1 LLDLLLLGNGAMLP
15 LPNRW
20 LSSLVVRY
28 GSDLILIDC
37 GEGSQIAQRKFGWGF
52 KRISTICLSHWHA
65 DHVAGL
71 PGILF
76 SIANAERTDPVHVYG
91 PDQTIRIVRG
101 LCEIVPHLPFE
112 LIVHEL
118 ADGDRFDLLPGM
130 QASVIAGDHRNTPQ
144 LAWRFDVS
152 RQRRFDPVVAE
163 QLAIPRRFWGP
174 LQRGE
179 TIALDDRAIEPDTV
193 LGPERRGL
201 ALGFITDSRPL
212 PAHVPFLH
220 DVDLLVSEATY
231 LESSDH
237 EKAIAFGHMTMD
249 EAVGLAQSASA
260 RRLLLTHFSATI
272 IEPLDYADA
281 AKALMPT
288 AEIGVSG
295 WTTTL
300 SFADD

>member
-1 LLDLLLLGNGAMLP
+1 MMP

-28 GSDLILIDC
+28 GSDLVLVDC
-37 GEGSQIAQRKFGWGF
+37 GEGTQIAQRIYGWGF

-76 SIANAERTDPVHVYG
+76 SIANAERTEPVHVYG
-91 PDQTIRIVRG
+91 PDETIRIVRG
-101 LCEIVPHLPFE
+101 LCEIVPHLPFK

-118 ADGDRFDLLPGM
+118 ADGDQFDLLPGM
-130 QASVIAGDHRNTPQ
+130 RASVMAGDHRDTPQ
-144 LAWRFDVS
+144 LAWRFDIA
-152 RQRRFDPVVAE
+152 RQRRFDPVIAE
-163 QLAIPRRFWGP
+163 QLAIPRNFWNQ
-174 LQRGE
+174 LQRGKSVAFDNRTVE
-179 TIALDDRAIEPDTV
+179 ANAV
-193 LGPERRGL
+193 LGSERRGL
-201 ALGFITDSRPL
+201 ALGFVTDTRPL
-212 PAHVPFLH
+212 PEHAPFFQ
-220 DVDLLVSEATY
+220 DVDLLVSESTY
-231 LESSDH
+231 LDPGDH
-237 EKAIAFGHMTMD
+237 EKAVAFGHMTMD
-249 EAVGLAQSASA
+249 EAVAIAREAQA

-272 IEPLDYADA
+272 VEPLDYADA

-300 SFADD
+300 SFVDE

>member
-1 LLDLLLLGNGAMLP
+1 LLDLLLLGNGAMMP

-28 GSDLILIDC
+28 GSNLILVDC
-37 GEGSQIAQRKFGWGF
+37 GEGTQIAQRTYGWGF

-76 SIANAERTDPVHVYG
+76 SIANAERTEPLHIYG
-91 PDQTIRIVRG
+91 PDQTIRVVRG
-101 LCEIVPHLPFE
+101 LCEIVPNLPFE

-130 QASVIAGDHRNTPQ
+130 QASVMAGDHRNTPQ
-144 LAWRFDVS
+144 LAWRFDVP
-152 RQRRFDPVVAE
+152 RQRRFDPVIAE
-163 QLAIPRRFWGP
+163 QLAIPRMFWSQ

-179 TIALDDRAIEPDTV
+179 SIAFDDRTVDPGAV

-201 ALGFITDSRPL
+201 GLGFITDTRPL
-212 PAHVPFLH
+212 PGHSPFFK

-231 LESSDH
+231 LDSSDH
-237 EKAIAFGHMTMD
+237 AKAIAFGHMTMN
-249 EAVGLAQSASA
+249 EAVALAQSASA

-272 IEPLDYADA
+272 LEPLDYEET
-281 AKALMPT
+281 AKSLLLT

-295 WTTTL
+295 WKTTL
-300 SFADD
+300 TFIDD

>member
-20 LSSLVVRY
+20 LSSLVIRY
-28 GSDLILIDC
+28 GSDLILVDC
-37 GEGSQIAQRKFGWGF
+37 GEGTQIAQRIYGWGF
-52 KRISTICLSHWHA
+52 KRISAICLSHWHA

-76 SIANAERTDPVHVYG
+76 SIANAERTEPVHVYG
-91 PDQTIRIVRG
+91 PEQTIRVVRG

-118 ADGDRFDLLPGM
+118 VDGDHLDLLPGM
-130 QASVIAGDHRNTPQ
+130 HASVMAGDHRNTPQ
-144 LAWRFDVS
+144 LAWRFDIS
-152 RQRRFDPVVAE
+152 RQRRFDPVIAE
-163 QLAIPRRFWGP
+163 QLAIPRRYWSQ
-174 LQRGE
+174 LQNGQ
-179 TIALDDRAIEPDTV
+179 TIALDDRTIEPGAV

-201 ALGFITDSRPL
+201 GLGFITDTRPL
-212 PAHVPFLH
+212 PGHVPFFH

-231 LESSDH
+231 LDSSNH
-237 EKAIAFGHMTMD
+237 EKAVAFGHMTMD
-249 EAVGLAQSASA
+249 EAVELAQSAAA

-281 AKALMPT
+281 AKSLMTT

-300 SFADD
+300 SFVDE

>member
-1 LLDLLLLGNGAMLP
+1 MLDLLLLGNGAMMP

-20 LSSLVVRY
+20 LSSLLIRY
-28 GSDLILIDC
+28 GSDLILVDC
-37 GEGSQIAQRKFGWGF
+37 GEGTQIAQRIYGWGF

-76 SIANAERTDPVHVYG
+76 SIANAERTDPVHIYG
-91 PDQTIRIVRG
+91 PDETTRIVRG
-101 LCEIVPHLPFE
+101 LCEIAPHLPFD

-118 ADGDRFDLLPGM
+118 ADGDQFDLLPGM
-130 QASVIAGDHRNTPQ
+130 RASVMAGNHRNTPQ
-144 LAWRFDVS
+144 LAWRFDIA
-152 RQRRFDPVVAE
+152 RQRRFDPVIAE
-163 QLAIPRRFWGP
+163 QLAIPRIFWTQ
-174 LQRGE
+174 LQRGDS
-179 TIALDDRAIEPDTV
+179 IAFDDRTIDPEAV

-201 ALGFITDSRPL
+201 ALGFVTDTRP
-212 PAHVPFLH
+212 VPGHAPFFQ
-220 DVDLLVSEATY
+220 DVDLLVSESTY

-237 EKAIAFGHMTMD
+237 EKAVAFGHMTMD
-249 EAVGLAQSASA
+249 EAVEIARSAAA

-272 IEPLDYADA
+272 IEPLDYAEA
-281 AKALMPT
+281 AKSLMPT

-300 SFADD
+300 SFVDD